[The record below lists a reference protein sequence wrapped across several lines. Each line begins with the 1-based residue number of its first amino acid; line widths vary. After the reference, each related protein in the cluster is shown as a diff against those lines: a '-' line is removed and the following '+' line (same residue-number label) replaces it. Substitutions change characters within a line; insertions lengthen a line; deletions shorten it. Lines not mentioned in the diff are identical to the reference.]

1 MLRRIH
7 SLPALIVSALLVVLA
22 ISGAILSVNPAIER
36 LGTSVPGN
44 GQISV
49 AALAERVA
57 QHYPGVEQIER
68 SPSGSVI
75 VYYSLDGETGA
86 ERIDPRSGQGV
97 GPYLLSPSTRW
108 VKNLHRSFLADAPG
122 RAVVGLSALTMLI
135 LCLSGMALLVTRVGG
150 WRKLTRP
157 LRGNFS
163 QRWHAKLGR
172 VAVFGLL
179 LSALTGLY
187 MSGATFGLISDG
199 TQNEPDFPSTA
210 TAGPAAPVGTLPA
223 LQAIDLNDLR
233 ELVYPSP
240 GNPEDF
246 YSLRTAHGD
255 GYVDQASGALLSWQ
269 AHDGVNKTYEL
280 IYKLHTGEGLWWL
293 GLLLGLSVLSVPMMA
308 ATGVTM
314 WWQRRRLMPRLA
326 DNSGPQSADT
336 VILVGSESN
345 TTWGFANALHDALR
359 DAGQRVHT
367 ASMNQLATQYRQARH
382 LFILTSTYGDGDA
395 PSSANRFLKRLDKFT
410 DSHKP
415 SFAVLGFGDR
425 QFPKFCQFAKDAQDA
440 LLARGWQQSLDLN
453 TVDQQSTQ
461 EFARWGKAVGPLFER
476 ELALEYTPKPPQTQP
491 LELISRTDYG
501 VQVQAPTSILR
512 FGPIAPQSG
521 IARFWRQIGFNGLPH
536 FEAGDLVAITPPGS
550 PLPRFY
556 SLASGSKDGF
566 LEICVRKHP
575 EGLCSRML
583 HDLQP
588 GERIDAFIQ
597 PNPGFRPASGKSP
610 VILIG
615 AGAGIGPLAGFIRNN
630 TGKHP
635 MYLYWGGRDPASD
648 FLYKPELDGYLA
660 DHRLTELHAAFSRV
674 KEASYVQHRV
684 LGNAP
689 EIRGLIEDGA
699 QILVCGS
706 RVMATS
712 IQQALDG
719 ILSPINLDVRT
730 LKLQGRY
737 REDVFGPA

>member
-36 LGTSVPGN
+36 LRTSVPAN

-49 AALAERVA
+49 AALAGRIA
-57 QHYPGVEQIER
+57 QHYAVVEQIQR
-68 SPSGSVI
+68 SKSGSIV
-75 VYYSLDGETGA
+75 VYYSRNGQAGA
-86 ERIDPRSGQGV
+86 ERIDPISGQGL
-97 GPYLLSPSTRW
+97 GPYALSPVTHW
-108 VKNLHRSFLADAPG
+108 VKNLHRSLLADTPG
-122 RAVVGLSALTMLI
+122 RAVVGLSAVTMLV
-135 LCLSGMALLVTRVGG
+135 LGLSGIALLITRVGG
-150 WRKLTRP
+150 WRKLMRP

-163 QRWHAKLGR
+163 QRWHAMLGR

-179 LSALTGLY
+179 ISALTGIY
-187 MSGATFGLISDG
+187 MSSATFGLISDG
-199 TQNEPDFPSTA
+199 TQSEPDFPSTV
-210 TAGPAAPVGTLPA
+210 TAGPAAAVGTLAA
-223 LQAIDLNDLR
+223 LQAIDLTALQ

-240 GNPEDF
+240 GNPQDF
-246 YSLRTAHGD
+246 YSLRTAQGD
-255 GYVDQASGALLSWQ
+255 GYVDQATGALLSWQ

-293 GLLLGLSVLSVPMMA
+293 GLLLGLSVLSVPMMG
-308 ATGVTM
+308 ATGVAV
-314 WWQRRRLMPRLA
+314 WWQRRRLMPALV
-326 DNSGPQSADT
+326 DNRGSQSADT
-336 VILVGSESN
+336 IILVGSESN
-345 TTWGFANALHDALR
+345 STWGFANALHESLH
-359 DAGQRVHT
+359 DAGKRVHT
-367 ASMNQLATQYRQARH
+367 ASMNQMATQYPQARH

-395 PSSANRFLKRLDKFT
+395 PSSANRFLARLGKFT
-410 DSHKP
+410 GSHKP

-425 QFPKFCQFAKDAQDA
+425 QFPKFCEFAKDAQDA
-440 LLARGWQQSLDLN
+440 LLARGWQQSLDLA

-461 EFARWGKAVGPLFER
+461 EFARWGKAIGPLFER
-476 ELALEYTPKPPQTQP
+476 ELALEYTPKAPQTQS
-491 LELISRTDYG
+491 LELISRMDYG
-501 VQVQAPTSILR
+501 VEVKAPTSVLR
-512 FGPIAPQSG
+512 FGPIAPQSR
-521 IARFWRQIGFNGLPH
+521 IARLWRRIGFNGLPR
-536 FEAGDLVAITPPGS
+536 FEAGDLVAIIPPGS
-550 PLPRFY
+550 PFPRFY

-583 HDLQP
+583 HDLHP
-588 GERIDAFIQ
+588 GERIEAFIQ
-597 PNPGFRPASGKSP
+597 ANPGFRPASGKSP

-630 TGKHP
+630 TGKYP

-648 FLYKPELDGYLA
+648 FLYKSELDEYLA

-674 KEASYVQHRV
+674 KEGSYVQHRV
-684 LGNAP
+684 LDHAQ
-689 EIRGLIEDGA
+689 EIRGLIEEGA

-712 IQQALDG
+712 IRQALDG
-719 ILSPINLDVRT
+719 ILSPIDLDVRT